1 MNNYKL
7 KDKVT
12 CGRGYNHGEVFSVV
26 GIREHE
32 LELEGDWSGGTH
44 NVSQKDWVPIDDC
57 RLVEHRIEIGRKT
70 GEGILIRSNDG
81 KYFGHGKS
89 DYFSREWFDNPAD
102 AIIWNNKLTTPTD
115 VAQSDKFGLSDADL
129 VKIKVITIIE
139 QYE

>member
-44 NVSQKDWVPIDDC
+44 NVCQKDWVRISDC
-57 RLVEHRIEIGRKT
+57 KLVEPRNVIGTKT
-70 GEGILIRSNDG
+70 GEGVIIRSNDG
-81 KYFGHGKS
+81 KYFGHGKL
-89 DYFSREWFDNPAD
+89 DYFSREWVDNPTD
-102 AIIWNNKLTTPTD
+102 AIIWNEKLTTPTD
-115 VAQSDKFGLSDADL
+115 VSYSDDFGLKDADL
-129 VKIKVITIIE
+129 VKIKIITIIE
-139 QYE
+139 EIN